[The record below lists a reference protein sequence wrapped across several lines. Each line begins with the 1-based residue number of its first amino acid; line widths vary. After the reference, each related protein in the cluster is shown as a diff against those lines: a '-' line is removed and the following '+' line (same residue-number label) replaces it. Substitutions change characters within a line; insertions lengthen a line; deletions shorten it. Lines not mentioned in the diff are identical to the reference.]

1 MNAIKNYIAII
12 VALFLL
18 LGCTRFVKNKGSK
31 EAIITSN
38 LLLKLPDYCP
48 TPDAFALAPDGS
60 ITLSCPN
67 YADNSKPGVLV
78 KIDNNMTVEKLC
90 EIPMGNG
97 KLARPIGIDYATD
110 GSLYVCA
117 SPQILRLSFNDD
129 SLKSIE
135 VVADGINGPN
145 GLKIYRNFLFVTV
158 PVLPNFKTEKNTSGL
173 YRFHLD
179 DRNIQV
185 NGDTTDVNLVF
196 SVQTQNPRRQFGLDG
211 LVFDSSGNLFAGDFG
226 DGTIYRLS
234 FAPDGKLLQHEI
246 YTTLPDSSGI
256 DGMTMDEHGNLFVA
270 GFSQNEIWKIDTN
283 KNARLLVR
291 YPDNNGENG
300 ELDQPVDLVIKGRKL
315 IISNFDLMTDPD
327 MVNRKHSK
335 PYTLSFINLDEIPD

>member
-1 MNAIKNYIAII
+1 MNAIRKYVTII
-12 VALFLL
+12 VATFLL
-18 LGCTRFVKNKGSK
+18 FGCTRFVKNEGKT
-31 EAIITSN
+31 EALIASS

-67 YADNSKPGVLV
+67 YADISKPGVLV
-78 KIDNNMTVEKLC
+78 KIDNDMTVEKLC
-90 EIPMGNG
+90 KIPMENG
-97 KLARPIGIDYATD
+97 TLARPMGIDYAAD

-117 SPQILRLSFNDD
+117 NPQILRLSFKDD
-129 SLKSIE
+129 SLTNVE
-135 VVADGINGPN
+135 VVANGINGPN

-173 YRFHLD
+173 YRFHID

-185 NGDTTDVNLVF
+185 KGDATDANLFF

-211 LVFDSSGNLFAGDFG
+211 LAFDSNGNLLVGDFG
-226 DGTIYRLS
+226 DGTIFRLS
-234 FAPDGKLLQHEI
+234 IDPDGKLLQHEI
-246 YTTLPDSSGI
+246 YATLPDSSGI
-256 DGMTMDEHGNLFVA
+256 DGMIVDELGNLFVA

-283 KNARLLVR
+283 RNARLLVR

-300 ELDQPVDLVIKGRKL
+300 ELDQPVDLVIKDRKL

-327 MVNRKHSK
+327 MVNRKNSK
-335 PYTLSFINLDEIPD
+335 PYTLSFINLDEIPE